1 MRAAGALMRERPL
14 SPHMSVYKMTRYT
27 LLTSI
32 LNRFTGVILSVGLL
46 VLVYW
51 LMAIASGPVAYEQ
64 ASAILSLGIFKLV
77 FAGVLVAFVYHFV
90 AGIRHLI
97 WDTGRGMERAQAK
110 RSAFIVAAVT
120 VVLVA
125 VLGYLFVVGVHS

>member
-1 MRAAGALMRERPL
+1 MRERPL

-46 VLVYW
+46 VLTYW
-51 LMAIASGPVAYEQ
+51 LMAVASGPLAYEQ
-64 ASAILSLGIFKLV
+64 ASAILSFGLFKLV

-97 WDTGRGMERAQAK
+97 WDTGRGLERAQSK
-110 RSAFIVAAVT
+110 RSAFIVVAVT

>member
-1 MRAAGALMRERPL
+1 M
-14 SPHMSVYKMTRYT
+14 YRYT

-51 LMAIASGPVAYEQ
+51 LMAIAGGHDAYER
-64 ASAILSLGIFKLV
+64 ANSVLSLGIFKLV
-77 FAGVLVAFVYHFV
+77 YAGLLIAFVYHLV

-97 WDTGRGMERAQAK
+97 WDTGRGLERPTAK
-110 RSAFIVAAVT
+110 RSAFVVAGVT
-120 VVLVA
+120 IVLVLI
-125 VLGYLFVVGVHS
+125 LGYLFVSGVHA